1 MTLFLS
7 VDQRSTVEA
16 RPVLNFF
23 IRRFFRI
30 APLFYLALVVY
41 TVAYGTGPNY
51 WAPKGIQWWQYPLT
65 MVFLNSWHP
74 ESINAII
81 PIGWSVAVETMF
93 YLLIPFLYKLLK
105 DTNATLIFIVISL
118 IVQKI
123 LVVALGPILASISP
137 SYIVERY
144 FYFWLFAQLPVFAMG
159 ILAYQIVGNS
169 KNKRDPKLGTAL
181 LITALFLF
189 VTFLNINTYLNLIPV
204 HVFYGFGFLIL
215 TLSLYFHPNKLFVN
229 PVTRWIGKI
238 SYSLYLVH
246 FIVEKYIYVLFPVAL
261 PFGKTAQFV
270 IYFLVTILISSI
282 VSSVTYHLIEVQGM
296 KLGKNLILKLENR
309 AYKEAIEETD

>member
-1 MTLFLS
+1 
-7 VDQRSTVEA
+7 
-16 RPVLNFF
+16 
-23 IRRFFRI
+23 
-30 APLFYLALVVY
+30 
-41 TVAYGTGPNY
+41 
-51 WAPKGIQWWQYPLT
+51 
-65 MVFLNSWHP
+65 
-74 ESINAII
+74 
-81 PIGWSVAVETMF
+81 
-93 YLLIPFLYKLLK
+93 
-105 DTNATLIFIVISL
+105 
-118 IVQKI
+118 
-123 LVVALGPILASISP
+123 
-137 SYIVERY
+137 
-144 FYFWLFAQLPVFAMG
+144 MG

-270 IYFLVTILISSI
+270 IYFLVTLLISSI